1 MHNAC
6 MRSRL
11 TLVKSVEGNPM
22 ALERVEHVRD
32 CRTQQVRGSHVDTTS
47 APVPMIVLLCL
58 YCARVVA
65 SFSTASR
72 NSSTV
77 SRAASSSGSERSPLK
92 PLLAAHT
99 ASTLNE
105 QKARAVSTS
114 HHMGGSE
121 QQVRR
126 PPVQLL
132 HLVQVAG
139 ASFGTERS
147 KAILPPFPSNAA
159 RNARG
164 TTARRCVSGTT
175 WYVGG
180 GR

>member
-1 MHNAC
+1 MHRMHNAC

-105 QKARAVSTS
+105 QKARAVSTYITWAEAS
-114 HHMGGSE
+114 SRCG
-121 QQVRR
+121 

-132 HLVQVAG
+132 HLVRCGRSEKSEEASDFG
-139 ASFGTERS
+139 AFALQTMRARQHRLLT
-147 KAILPPFPSNAA
+147 AIA
-159 RNARG
+159 
-164 TTARRCVSGTT
+164 T
-175 WYVGG
+175 
-180 GR
+180 